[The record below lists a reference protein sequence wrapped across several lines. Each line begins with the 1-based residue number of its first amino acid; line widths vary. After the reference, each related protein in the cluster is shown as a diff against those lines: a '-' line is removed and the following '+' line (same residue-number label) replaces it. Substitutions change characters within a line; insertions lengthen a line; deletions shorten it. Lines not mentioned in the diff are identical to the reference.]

1 MSIGTR
7 VLGGLLVNSLTAKV
21 RAPSGSSNQ
30 CVGAGSGC
38 LGGGQRGLGSSAGP
52 TVSTLG
58 GLMNLNSKKEGERGG
73 GRTKVLSLH
82 DLEACSQDQS
92 KKNPGSFFLLCHR
105 FGLSI
110 LLSLSGERGRK
121 GIETRARG
129 EGGHQY
135 QLMDPASGQAALPA
149 GLKHIIKRRKR
160 NQQGSPQ

>member
-7 VLGGLLVNSLTAKV
+7 VLGGLLVNSLTAEV

-58 GLMNLNSKKEGERGG
+58 GLMNLNSKKEGERGR
-73 GRTKVLSLH
+73 GRTKVLSLR

-92 KKNPGSFFLLCHR
+92 KKKIRGLFFSFAVGSVFLFF
-105 FGLSI
+105 
-110 LLSLSGERGRK
+110 SLFRERGEEK
-121 GIETRARG
+121 GSRRGRGGKRTSIPTYGPGLGSGGITRRT
-129 EGGHQY
+129 
-135 QLMDPASGQAALPA
+135 
-149 GLKHIIKRRKR
+149 
-160 NQQGSPQ
+160 